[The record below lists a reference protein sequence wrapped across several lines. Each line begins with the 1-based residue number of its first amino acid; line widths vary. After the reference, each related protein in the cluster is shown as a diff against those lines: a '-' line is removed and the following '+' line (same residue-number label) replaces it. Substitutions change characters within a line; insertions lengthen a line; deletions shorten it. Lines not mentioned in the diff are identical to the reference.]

1 MPLYKRHSSWSLP
14 SSGVTFIQRLQHV
27 ASYIANLL
35 GACVPT
41 YTDTVKFGEV
51 VQAPPRLSA
60 KPRGSEKMSRKTPKY
75 GLMKASSLLDPT
87 TDRSQLSTG
96 GLKRQ
101 KDIEEE
107 REAVIKKYREMK
119 KVKLKHF

>member
-1 MPLYKRHSSWSLP
+1 METLKVDLPLWKYVDTSESSLP
-14 SSGVTFIQRLQHV
+14 DLVFL
-27 ASYIANLL
+27 
-35 GACVPT
+35 C
-41 YTDTVKFGEV
+41 TDKVKFGEV

-60 KPRGSEKMSRKTPKY
+60 KPRGSDKILRKTHKQE
-75 GLMKASSLLDPT
+75 LSKASSLLDLT
-87 TDRSQLSTG
+87 TDMSKLSTG

-119 KVKLKHF
+119 KVKLRQD